1 MWRLAKNLQYLILRI
16 FGHSW
21 MLYCVLRRFEVF
33 DELLVRETSQLCI
46 DGFPRSANTFLTLF
60 FSHWNPNAAVA
71 HHVHLPLQV
80 RMAVKYRV
88 PTIVL
93 IRPPLDA
100 ITSLLIR
107 EKFLH
112 LWVALIAY
120 RLFYRQVARYRESFV
135 LADFATS
142 ITAPEKIIE
151 EVNIKFKKSFHNG
164 TLTDELKEHL
174 FVMID
179 GVNTLHSGDET
190 TTSRPSRLRNDQK
203 RQLTTRIKAHRLYA
217 GALRTYLDL
226 GRLR

>member
-1 MWRLAKNLQYLILRI
+1 M
-16 FGHSW
+16 
-21 MLYCVLRRFEVF
+21 RRFEVF

-135 LADFATS
+135 LADFATVLAEIRTPS
-142 ITAPEKIIE
+142 EVWENLYLAAGGAENLLLLGFKNDDLKAVPPEERPEKAA
-151 EVNIKFKKSFHNG
+151 H
-164 TLTDELKEHL
+164 H
-174 FVMID
+174 
-179 GVNTLHSGDET
+179 
-190 TTSRPSRLRNDQK
+190 PDQ
-203 RQLTTRIKAHRLYA
+203 
-217 GALRTYLDL
+217 GPPALCRCVEDL
-226 GRLR
+226 S